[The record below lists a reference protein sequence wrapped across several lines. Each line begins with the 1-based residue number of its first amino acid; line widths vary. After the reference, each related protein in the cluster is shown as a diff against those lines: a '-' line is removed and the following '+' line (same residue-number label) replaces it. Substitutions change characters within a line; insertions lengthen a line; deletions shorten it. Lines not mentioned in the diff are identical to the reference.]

1 MKQEIKKYKR
11 HHEEL
16 KSALDLFKKYKT
28 YASIQSEINM
38 IREAAHNTIGHL
50 KDILY
55 KKNKIVERYKK
66 KLI

>member
-38 IREAAHNTIGHL
+38 IREASQNTIGHI
-50 KDILY
+50 KDPL
-55 KKNKIVERYKK
+55 N
-66 KLI
+66 